1 MFPRKID
8 RLHDDCPIK
17 AFVDVIGGRWKP
29 AILFYLRLKPM
40 RFAELRRQVGA
51 VTNQALSAQLR
62 ELEADGLVTKV
73 DRVGRNPR
81 TEYALTEYGQTLSP
95 LLEWMEHWGK
105 LHLAREQEDG
115 SAEMSGEYN
124 SGRRVFRSPSQDEQQ
139 NS

>member
-1 MFPRKID
+1 MLPRKID

-51 VTNQALSAQLR
+51 VTNQALSTQLR
-62 ELEADGLVTKV
+62 ELEADGLVAKV
-73 DRVGRNPR
+73 DLAGRNPR
-81 TEYALTEYGQTLSP
+81 TEYALTGYGQTLGP

-105 LHLAREQEDG
+105 VHLAREREDG
-115 SAEMSGEYN
+115 SAEMSAEPRF
-124 SGRRVFRSPSQDEQQ
+124 GRRVFRNPTEDERQ